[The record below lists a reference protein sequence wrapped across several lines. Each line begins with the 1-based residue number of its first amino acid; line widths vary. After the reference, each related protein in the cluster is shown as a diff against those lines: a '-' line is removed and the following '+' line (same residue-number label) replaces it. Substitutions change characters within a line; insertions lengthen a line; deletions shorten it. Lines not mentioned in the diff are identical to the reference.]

1 MVALTLL
8 LTIGFHHCL
17 RVACE
22 KLFELKTAGHLT
34 TISELLLKSQHRG
47 GQDVLDNVSA
57 ALAA

>member
-8 LTIGFHHCL
+8 LTIGFDQSL

-22 KLFELKTAGHLT
+22 KLFKLKTAGHLT

-47 GQDVLDNVSA
+47 GQDDLDDVSA
-57 ALAA
+57 LAP